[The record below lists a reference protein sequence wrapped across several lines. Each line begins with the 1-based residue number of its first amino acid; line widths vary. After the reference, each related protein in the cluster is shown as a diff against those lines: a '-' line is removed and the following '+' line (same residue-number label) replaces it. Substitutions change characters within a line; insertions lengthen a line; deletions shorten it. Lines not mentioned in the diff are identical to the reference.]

1 MHFYLNRIKIGRYRI
16 GNTVASLLTI
26 FTILAL
32 LLGIIAAFVPTLV
45 HQANNFAT
53 LDYQALGEKLQ
64 GPFSWLDLQAHR
76 FGVIKPGTS
85 LATEIQTALLQWFQ
99 PSMVSDIVGGVFATA
114 GGIVVTISAVSF
126 ILFFFLQEQGLFSE
140 IIHAIVPTEYEPKV
154 LTAIDDS
161 SEALTGYFRGLITQL
176 ASFSM
181 MASVFLW
188 ILGVPYAL
196 LIGVAGGLLNIVPYV
211 GPIIGLVFGCFIV
224 LSSHLD
230 LELVVIGTLMLK
242 VCAAFLVTQAIDNL
256 FLSTLIF
263 SKSVFCLPEPFE

>member
-1 MHFYLNRIKIGRYRI
+1 MALINRNWLYLLSGLILISLMWYFSDVVAYVLIAWVVSLLGRPIMHFYLNRIKIGKYRI
-16 GNTVASLLTI
+16 GNTGASLLTI
-26 FTILAL
+26 FSIFAFLF
-32 LLGIIAAFVPTLV
+32 GIIAPFVPTLV

-140 IIHAIVPTEYEPKV
+140 IIDPIVPTEYGPKV
-154 LTAIDDS
+154 L
-161 SEALTGYFRGLITQL
+161 
-176 ASFSM
+176 
-181 MASVFLW
+181 
-188 ILGVPYAL
+188 
-196 LIGVAGGLLNIVPYV
+196 
-211 GPIIGLVFGCFIV
+211 
-224 LSSHLD
+224 
-230 LELVVIGTLMLK
+230 K
-242 VCAAFLVTQAIDNL
+242 AIDNEKVL
-256 FLSTLIF
+256 
-263 SKSVFCLPEPFE
+263 K